1 MKISN
6 SRNLMTVAIAG
17 GFVVALILVLGTIW
31 SGEMARSDT
40 QQAVRNVSLLYLEE
54 LASRREQVVAST
66 LNDYV
71 KDMDVALGLLTSEDL
86 ESVQSLQAYQL

>member
-54 LASRREQVVAST
+54 LASRREQVVAS
-66 LNDYV
+66 
-71 KDMDVALGLLTSEDL
+71 
-86 ESVQSLQAYQL
+86 